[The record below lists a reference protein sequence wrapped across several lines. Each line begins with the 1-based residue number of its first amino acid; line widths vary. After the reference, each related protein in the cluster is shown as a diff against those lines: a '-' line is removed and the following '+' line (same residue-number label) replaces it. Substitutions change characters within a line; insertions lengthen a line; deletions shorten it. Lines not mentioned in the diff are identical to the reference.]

1 MEKIKKY
8 PRGQRLSA
16 EELASWLIANY
27 PIMDIA
33 YTAANYLIDAED
45 DNRIIVTM
53 EQFRR
58 CFRIRGYQPDGTQE
72 NRGRKPL
79 SERLLEAKQRRDDR
93 TERIRMIDNDTK
105 DTGED

>member
-33 YTAANYLIDAED
+33 YTAANYLIDGEE

-58 CFRIRGYQPDGTQE
+58 FFRIRGYQPDGTQE

-79 SERLLEAKQRRDDR
+79 TRE
-93 TERIRMIDNDTK
+93 ERIKAIDRANSDKIDFGND
-105 DTGED
+105 